1 MPGLYVL
8 DDGGFV
14 YGFGI
19 GTFFSFV
26 CRPPHYRVAWF
37 EYSLRYMTIWFV
49 LVSVGV
55 AVAEK
60 AVPAEDQVH
69 GAWLDLVV

>member
-1 MPGLYVL
+1 MSGFYVL

-37 EYSLRYMTIWFV
+37 EYSLRYMAIWLI
-49 LVSVGV
+49 LVTVGV

-60 AVPAEDQVH
+60 PISAEDQVH
-69 GAWLDLVV
+69 GTRLDLVV